1 MWSSLD
7 GSQKRART
15 RTAAIVDHGT
25 ASRPSGS
32 RRFSTSS
39 RCSARQSVQPSQ
51 TSPKRRPRSS
61 RIRLSRTGMASSATP
76 GSKRSDCSRSPV
88 IARASALARARPSGS
103 SSPRWATVCWMTL
116 RPTRTERTRR
126 QYRWTLPSFRSVVWR
141 RYITQLIGHVA
152 PRSQRPWLALHH
164 GCSSRRSMATTDTHG
179 ATWRSRRALA
189 QTAEVGLAIV
199 LVVVLAVVLDP
210 LVEAVIRHPGPG
222 AASLHPDP
230 RGVQDHRRR
239 GRSIHDGGRRRD
251 VHGFPDDLRPA
262 VEDRLT
268 PDELVED
275 SGCLIPRRGSGS

>member
-1 MWSSLD
+1 
-7 GSQKRART
+7 
-15 RTAAIVDHGT
+15 
-25 ASRPSGS
+25 
-32 RRFSTSS
+32 
-39 RCSARQSVQPSQ
+39 
-51 TSPKRRPRSS
+51 
-61 RIRLSRTGMASSATP
+61 MASSATP

-189 QTAEVGLAIV
+189 QTAEVGLAGGRGRRSGRGRAADHARRDQEDQLALLDHLRPRAEQGPQDRDV
-199 LVVVLAVVLDP
+199 LQERHAP
-210 LVEAVIRHPGPG
+210 LVGRAPIANQSPQNERLIVQQH
-222 AASLHPDP
+222 D
-230 RGVQDHRRR
+230 RGVQLALDDPARIGGRLGGAHVVDFLFDIERDGPALADPGGDRQDDADVPVLDRLRADDRR
-239 GRSIHDGGRRRD
+239 GERVARRYGAAERY
-251 VHGFPDDLRPA
+251 L
-262 VEDRLT
+262 LT
-268 PDELVED
+268 
-275 SGCLIPRRGSGS
+275 GH